1 MTKPRK
7 VVHLIPT
14 QFAKLCEV
22 QIILSE
28 NFAILILLYTAAV
41 TARGILFGLGFL
53 LITRSSAQPAILG
66 NIC

>member
-7 VVHLIPT
+7 GVDLIPT

-28 NFAILILLYTAAV
+28 NFAILILLYTAAMF
-41 TARGILFGLGFL
+41 AKE
-53 LITRSSAQPAILG
+53 SD
-66 NIC
+66 